1 MDEKDI
7 INYLGKLAKNNPSA
21 LQLNDDIFFDKKKEI
36 AISVDTYNEGTHFPK
51 SPELGLL
58 IKKIIR
64 SSISDLIC
72 KGVKPKYYFISF
84 TCPKKYLNRSKIL
97 KLINSLKDEQ
107 KKYKIKIS
115 GGDSTNGNFL
125 SFTIISLG
133 YSSKIIKRNQV
144 KFNDDIYI
152 SGNIGDS
159 YLGLKFIK
167 KKIKKF
173 SLYEKNFF
181 LKKYYLPDIPVK
193 ICELLKK
200 FANSSV
206 DISDGIIE
214 DLRNMINKQKYKYK
228 INIDLIPVSK
238 EFRSII
244 KKNNFTIQKNLFNGD
259 DYQVIFT
266 ALKKDRK
273 KIKKY
278 AKKLN
283 QKITIIGQIIK
294 NNSGNILLKDG
305 RPLKM
310 TNFKGYRHTF

>member
-1 MDEKDI
+1 
-7 INYLGKLAKNNPSA
+7 
-21 LQLNDDIFFDKKKEI
+21 
-36 AISVDTYNEGTHFPK
+36 
-51 SPELGLL
+51 
-58 IKKIIR
+58 
-64 SSISDLIC
+64 
-72 KGVKPKYYFISF
+72 
-84 TCPKKYLNRSKIL
+84 
-97 KLINSLKDEQ
+97 
-107 KKYKIKIS
+107 
-115 GGDSTNGNFL
+115 
-125 SFTIISLG
+125 
-133 YSSKIIKRNQV
+133 
-144 KFNDDIYI
+144 
-152 SGNIGDS
+152 
-159 YLGLKFIK
+159 
-167 KKIKKF
+167 
-173 SLYEKNFF
+173 
-181 LKKYYLPDIPVK
+181 LPDIPIK

-310 TNFKGYRHTF
+310 TNFKGYRHIF

>member
-1 MDEKDI
+1 MKYNGKNNPRVIIIQKIYSKLINNDLDLNFPRHRYKKFIKDIVNGTLERNEVINNEINLHLKNDIDVRRIDKVFEVILKSAIFELLYKPTTSTNIIIKEYLIASNFFIDLSQTKFLNAVLDKLSKKNQKLMDEKDV

-84 TCPKKYLNRSKIL
+84 TCPKKYLNKSKIL

-133 YSSKIIKRNQV
+133 YSSKIIKRNNV

-173 SLYEKNFF
+173 
-181 LKKYYLPDIPVK
+181 
-193 ICELLKK
+193 
-200 FANSSV
+200 
-206 DISDGIIE
+206 
-214 DLRNMINKQKYKYK
+214 
-228 INIDLIPVSK
+228 
-238 EFRSII
+238 
-244 KKNNFTIQKNLFNGD
+244 
-259 DYQVIFT
+259 
-266 ALKKDRK
+266 
-273 KIKKY
+273 
-278 AKKLN
+278 
-283 QKITIIGQIIK
+283 
-294 NNSGNILLKDG
+294 
-305 RPLKM
+305 
-310 TNFKGYRHTF
+310 

>member
-1 MDEKDI
+1 MDEKNLI
-7 INYLGKLAKNNPSA
+7 KYLSKLAKNNPSA
-21 LQLNDDIFFDKKKEI
+21 LKLNDDVFFDKKKEI
-36 AISVDTYNEGTHFPK
+36 AISVDTYNEGTHFLR
-51 SPELGLL
+51 SSELSLL

-72 KGVKPKYYFISF
+72 KGVKPRYYFISF
-84 TCPKKYLNRSKIL
+84 TSPKKTLNRNMIL
-97 KLINSLKDEQ
+97 KLINSLKEEQ
-107 KKYKIKIS
+107 KKYNIKIS

-152 SGNIGDS
+152 SGNIGDC
-159 YLGLKFIK
+159 YLGLKFLK

-181 LKKYYLPDIPVK
+181 LKKYYLPDIPIN

-200 FANSSV
+200 FANSSI

-228 INIDLIPVSK
+228 VNIDLLPVSK
-238 EFRSII
+238 EFKSII

-266 ALKKDRK
+266 ASKKHRK

-294 NNSGNILLKDG
+294 NNPRNILLKNG
-305 RPLKM
+305 TPLKM

>member
-51 SPELGLL
+51 SPKLGLL
-58 IKKIIR
+58 IKKVIR

-72 KGVKPKYYFISF
+72 KGVNPKYYFISF
-84 TCPKKYLNRSKIL
+84 TSPKKSLNRSNIL
-97 KLINSLKDEQ
+97 KIINSLREEQ

-159 YLGLKFIK
+159 YLGLKFLK

-173 SLYEKNFF
+173 TLYEKNFI
-181 LKKYYLPDIPVK
+181 LKK
-193 ICELLKK
+193 
-200 FANSSV
+200 N
-206 DISDGIIE
+206 
-214 DLRNMINKQKYKYK
+214 
-228 INIDLIPVSK
+228 
-238 EFRSII
+238 
-244 KKNNFTIQKNLFNGD
+244 
-259 DYQVIFT
+259 
-266 ALKKDRK
+266 
-273 KIKKY
+273 
-278 AKKLN
+278 
-283 QKITIIGQIIK
+283 
-294 NNSGNILLKDG
+294 
-305 RPLKM
+305 
-310 TNFKGYRHTF
+310 

>member
-7 INYLGKLAKNNPSA
+7 INYLGKLAINNSSA

-51 SPELGLL
+51 SPKLGLL
-58 IKKIIR
+58 IKKVIR

-72 KGVKPKYYFISF
+72 KGVNPKYYFISF
-84 TCPKKYLNRSKIL
+84 TSPKKSLNRNNIL
-97 KLINSLKDEQ
+97 KLINSLREEQ

-115 GGDSTNGNFL
+115 GGDTTNGNFL

-133 YSSKIIKRNQV
+133 YSSKIIKRNHV

-181 LKKYYLPDIPVK
+181 LKKYYLPDIPIK

-214 DLRNMINKQKYKYK
+214 DLQNMINKQKYKYK

-310 TNFKGYRHTF
+310 TNFKGYRHIF

>member
-1 MDEKDI
+1 MNEKNL
-7 INYLGKLAKNNPSA
+7 INYLGKLTKNNPSA

-51 SPELGLL
+51 SPKLGLL

-84 TCPKKYLNRSKIL
+84 TSPKNSLNRSNIL
-97 KLINSLKDEQ
+97 KLINSLREEQ

-133 YSSKIIKRNQV
+133 YSSKIIKRNNV

-167 KKIKKF
+167 KK
-173 SLYEKNFF
+173 LKNFHY
-181 LKKYYLPDIPVK
+181 LK
-193 ICELLKK
+193 
-200 FANSSV
+200 
-206 DISDGIIE
+206 
-214 DLRNMINKQKYKYK
+214 
-228 INIDLIPVSK
+228 NI
-238 EFRSII
+238 F
-244 KKNNFTIQKNLFNGD
+244 F
-259 DYQVIFT
+259 
-266 ALKKDRK
+266 
-273 KIKKY
+273 
-278 AKKLN
+278 
-283 QKITIIGQIIK
+283 
-294 NNSGNILLKDG
+294 
-305 RPLKM
+305 
-310 TNFKGYRHTF
+310 

>member
-7 INYLGKLAKNNPSA
+7 INYLGKLAINNPSA
-21 LQLNDDIFFDKKKEI
+21 LQLNDDIFFDIKKEI

-51 SPELGLL
+51 SPKLGLL

-64 SSISDLIC
+64 SSISDLVC

-84 TCPKKYLNRSKIL
+84 TSPKKSLNRSVIL
-97 KLINSLKDEQ
+97 KLVNSLKEEQ
-107 KKYKIKIS
+107 KKYDIKIS

-133 YSSKIIKRNQV
+133 YSSKIIKRNHV

-159 YLGLKFIK
+159 YLGLKFLK

-173 SLYEKNFF
+173 SLYEKNYF
-181 LKKYYLPDIPVK
+181 LKKYYLPDIPIK

-200 FANSSV
+200 FANSSI
-206 DISDGIIE
+206 DISDGITE

-228 INIDLIPVSK
+228 VNIDLIPVSR
-238 EFRSII
+238 EFKSII

-310 TNFKGYRHTF
+310 TNFKGYRHIF

>member
-7 INYLGKLAKNNPSA
+7 INYLSKLAKNNPSA
-21 LQLNDDIFFDKKKEI
+21 LQLNDDIFFDKKKKI

-72 KGVKPKYYFISF
+72 KGVSPKYYFISF
-84 TCPKKYLNRSKIL
+84 TSPKKYLNRSKIL

-107 KKYKIKIS
+107 KKYKMKIS

-133 YSSKIIKRNQV
+133 YASKIIKRNHV
-144 KFNDDIYI
+144 KLNDDIYI

-173 SLYEKNFF
+173 SLFEKNFF
-181 LKKYYLPDIPVK
+181 LKKYYLPDIPIK

-228 INIDLIPVSK
+228 VNIDLIPVSK
-238 EFRSII
+238 EFKSII
-244 KKNNFTIQKNLFNGD
+244 KKNNLTIQKNLFNGD

-266 ALKKDRK
+266 ASKKNRK

-278 AKKLN
+278 AEKLN

>member
-1 MDEKDI
+1 MTQQT
-7 INYLGKLAKNNPSA
+7 LAT
-21 LQLNDDIFFDKKKEI
+21 
-36 AISVDTYNEGTHFPK
+36 AIPLS
-51 SPELGLL
+51 
-58 IKKIIR
+58 
-64 SSISDLIC
+64 
-72 KGVKPKYYFISF
+72 
-84 TCPKKYLNRSKIL
+84 PKKYLNRSKIL

-133 YSSKIIKRNQV
+133 YSSKIIKRNHV

-181 LKKYYLPDIPVK
+181 LKKYYLPDIPIK

-310 TNFKGYRHTF
+310 TNFKGYRHIF

>member
-51 SPELGLL
+51 SPDLGLL

-84 TCPKKYLNRSKIL
+84 TSPKKSLNRSNIL
-97 KLINSLKDEQ
+97 KIINSLREEQ

-115 GGDSTNGNFL
+115 GGDTTNGNFL

-133 YSSKIIKRNQV
+133 YSSKIIKRNHV
-144 KFNDDIYI
+144 KLNDDIYI

-159 YLGLKFIK
+159 YLGLKFVK

-181 LKKYYLPDIPVK
+181 LKKYYLPDIPIK

-200 FANSSV
+200 FANSSI

-214 DLRNMINKQKYKYK
+214 DLQNMINKQKYKYK
-228 INIDLIPVSK
+228 VNII
-238 EFRSII
+238 
-244 KKNNFTIQKNLFNGD
+244 
-259 DYQVIFT
+259 
-266 ALKKDRK
+266 
-273 KIKKY
+273 
-278 AKKLN
+278 
-283 QKITIIGQIIK
+283 
-294 NNSGNILLKDG
+294 
-305 RPLKM
+305 
-310 TNFKGYRHTF
+310 

>member
-1 MDEKDI
+1 MDEKNL

-36 AISVDTYNEGTHFPK
+36 AISVDTYNEGTHFLK
-51 SPELGLL
+51 SPDLGLL
-58 IKKIIR
+58 IKKVIR

-72 KGVKPKYYFISF
+72 KGVNPKYYFISF
-84 TCPKKYLNRSKIL
+84 TSPKKSLNRSNIL
-97 KLINSLKDEQ
+97 KIINSLREEQ

-133 YSSKIIKRNQV
+133 YSSKIIKRNHV
-144 KFNDDIYI
+144 KFRDDIYI

-181 LKKYYLPDIPVK
+181 LKKYYLPDIPIK

-310 TNFKGYRHTF
+310 TNFKGYRHIF